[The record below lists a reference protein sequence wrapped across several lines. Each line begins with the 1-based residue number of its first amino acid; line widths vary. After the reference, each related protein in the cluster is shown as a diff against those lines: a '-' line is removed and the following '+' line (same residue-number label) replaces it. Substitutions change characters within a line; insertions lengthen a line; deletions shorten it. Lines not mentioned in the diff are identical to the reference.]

1 MPRPVRSK
9 AAHLATIVAL
19 AALAA
24 GPAAAALYKWVD
36 ANGRVVYS
44 DQPPTGNFK
53 AEVVGSAPP
62 PSNPNAVKE
71 MHAKEAELKKRQ
83 LDRADDAK
91 KLETVRSDA
100 TRLQEFCKQARA
112 QLAGLSRTDMVV
124 YRINDKGERV
134 VFDEAARRAET
145 ERLEQVVKERKCDD
159 GRK

>member
-1 MPRPVRSK
+1 MPRPARSK
-9 AAHLATIVAL
+9 AALLASMLLLLPAI
-19 AALAA
+19 AA

-53 AEVVGSAPP
+53 AEVVGGAPP

-91 KLETVRSDA
+91 KAEAVRTDA
-100 TRLQEFCKQARA
+100 TKLSEFCRQARA
-112 QLAGLSRTDMVV
+112 QLAGLARTDMVV
-124 YRINDKGERV
+124 YRINEKGERV

-145 ERLEQVVKERKCDD
+145 ERLEQIVKERKCPAA
-159 GRK
+159 